1 MYDEP
6 GQAPSS
12 TSARFRFDEA
22 HTLLNRQVH
31 KGDHIQ
37 IVKVGDDQNAYGI
50 DFIELEE
57 ALPEIQRPADAV
69 SIADYQGAQ
78 PGDGV
83 DDVVDAAVPGGE
95 AAEHP
100 GVRGVEDGT
109 GAQPGEV
116 AAPEGHV
123 AAQQAGHV
131 VGDGQGRDLGGVD
144 HAALG
149 GIGLQEGVEVGGDVL
164 GQGSRGAGGEEEV
177 EHGAQLVGVGGDR

>member
-6 GQAPSS
+6 SQVPSS

-69 SIADYQGAQ
+69 SM
-78 PGDGV
+78 PTTR
-83 DDVVDAAVPGGE
+83 
-95 AAEHP
+95 
-100 GVRGVEDGT
+100 VRSPAT
-109 GAQPGEV
+109 AWMILMRLS
-116 AAPEGHV
+116 
-123 AAQQAGHV
+123 
-131 VGDGQGRDLGGVD
+131 GR
-144 HAALG
+144 
-149 GIGLQEGVEVGGDVL
+149 
-164 GQGSRGAGGEEEV
+164 
-177 EHGAQLVGVGGDR
+177 

>member
-69 SIADYQGAQ
+69 SIADYKGTQ

-83 DDVVDAAVPGGE
+83 DDSDALIWAMNE
-95 AAEHP
+95 AANTSSKTVYIP
-100 GVRGVEDGT
+100 AGT
-109 GAQPGEV
+109 WELGRKIGLDHSDLTIQGAGMWYTNLRFTSD
-116 AAPEGHV
+116 
-123 AAQQAGHV
+123 QAGGPRV
-131 VGDGQGRDLGGVD
+131 SVSSEASPTPFVTTCSSTISP
-144 HAALG
+144 ALA
-149 GIGLQEGVEVGGDVL
+149 
-164 GQGSRGAGGEEEV
+164 SA
-177 EHGAQLVGVGGDR
+177 